1 MNGGALKMDT
11 RELRNC
17 FGKFA
22 TGVTVV
28 SFKDDDGNRSGI
40 TVNSFTSV
48 SLDPALVLVSIDKRA
63 KALQGLKNRNF
74 IVNILASD
82 QENIAWQFA
91 GRPQDDLVINWEDTM
106 IGPKIGGAL
115 ATIECLPWKEY
126 DGGDHVLFIGEV
138 KEFSYQNESAL
149 MFFNGS
155 FLNTKVNQS

>member
-1 MNGGALKMDT
+1 MDT

-28 SFKDDDGNRSGI
+28 SWKDDDGNRSGI

-63 KALQGLKNRNF
+63 KALQGLKNRAF
-74 IVNILASD
+74 IVNILSST

-91 GRPQDDLVINWEDTM
+91 GRPQENLMINWEDTL
-106 IGPKIGGAL
+106 IGPKIADTV

-126 DGGDHVLFIGEV
+126 DCGDHVLFVGEV

-149 MFFNGS
+149 IFFSGS